1 MATLS
6 SDYSRFRWVD
16 LQLDALKKCLTYS
29 DVKKALTSLPKT
41 LSESYERIL
50 LAIDEEHR
58 RKALIALQWI
68 SHCCQPI
75 TIEELAEAVIIDPS
89 ATQPFN
95 PHDRIPKPSWLL
107 EILSGLVVV
116 TKTNRRLDWD
126 YMDFVEPKYIL
137 AVEIAHFSVKEY
149 LNSGEAFS
157 GPAGK
162 IHIMEQ
168 SPTEAIIQRS
178 LLYLNYYSM
187 SDRKSTSLHDLDGF
201 PFLLYAS
208 HFWHEHVLAAGDT
221 ISAEIRDLV
230 YEFLTSEMPLLS
242 WLKVYHADDP
252 SEPFTIKDREF
263 APPLTY
269 LAFWGADHL
278 VREMINAG
286 ADVNAEGGVYHT
298 ALQAAAF
305 NGNTNILK
313 VLLDNGADVNIIG
326 GEYGTALQAA
336 SWSGSTSD
344 VKLLLAAR
352 ADVNAQGG
360 MYGTA
365 LHVAASRN
373 DAEIVAIL
381 IAAGADVHV
390 DVEPLGTAIDAAF
403 ECDADEHID
412 VIELLIAAGADISE
426 LDDEDIEMIRVMG
439 SSPALV

>member
-1 MATLS
+1 
-6 SDYSRFRWVD
+6 
-16 LQLDALKKCLTYS
+16 
-29 DVKKALTSLPKT
+29 
-41 LSESYERIL
+41 
-50 LAIDEEHR
+50 
-58 RKALIALQWI
+58 
-68 SHCCQPI
+68 
-75 TIEELAEAVIIDPS
+75 
-89 ATQPFN
+89 
-95 PHDRIPKPSWLL
+95 
-107 EILSGLVVV
+107 
-116 TKTNRRLDWD
+116 
-126 YMDFVEPKYIL
+126 
-137 AVEIAHFSVKEY
+137 
-149 LNSGEAFS
+149 
-157 GPAGK
+157 
-162 IHIMEQ
+162 
-168 SPTEAIIQRS
+168 
-178 LLYLNYYSM
+178 M

-252 SEPFTIKDREF
+252 SEPFTIKDREI

-305 NGNTNILK
+305 NGNTTILK
-313 VLLDNGADVNIIG
+313 FLLENGADVNIIG

-344 VKLLLAAR
+344 VKLLLAAG

-360 MYGTA
+360 VYGTA
-365 LHVAASRN
+365 LHAAASSN
-373 DAEIVAIL
+373 DAEILAIL

-412 VIELLIAAGADISE
+412 VIELLIAAGADISK

-439 SSPALV
+439 SSPSLV